1 MPLVVKFADTQK
13 EKEAKKTQP
22 SSTGVTAPIV
32 VAPTNGS
39 FNNAAAYL
47 QVYDLV

>member
-13 EKEAKKTQP
+13 EKEAKKTQVP
-22 SSTGVTAPIV
+22 TNCTVTGGVTTPIV
-32 VAPTNGS
+32 SPTNGS

-47 QVYDLV
+47 QV